1 MARAVVTGGAGFIG
15 SHMVDLLLREGH
27 DVVVVDDFSSGRP
40 QNLAHHAGHARL
52 HVLEA
57 DVADGARVTPAFA
70 GARWVFHFAALG
82 DIVPSIERPRDYV
95 HANVMG
101 TLGALE
107 AARAAGVERFVYSA
121 SSSCYGI
128 PDVTPTPETAPIRTE
143 YPYALSKYLGEQ
155 MTLHWGRVYGLPVV
169 SLRYFNVYGP
179 RSRTSGAY
187 GAVFGVFL
195 AQKLAGHPFT
205 VVGDGTQSRDF
216 VYVTDVAR
224 ANYLAAATPRACHEI
239 FNVGA
244 GAPQSVNRLVQLLG
258 GEAVHVPKRP
268 GEPDTTHADITRIQT
283 FLDWTPTV
291 TFEQG
296 VATMLANI
304 TYWKEAPLWT
314 PEKIQEATKT
324 WFQYLGH
331 TPASEAKPTNG
342 TATRTRRPRAKTTR
356 MPKTGD
362 RANERSEVAPLRAG
376 THELSRFG
384 TYRAVKKVQ
393 MLGGDEATTEAYS
406 EYAAGRSEGANDAA
420 GPFSRPY
427 PPRP

>member
-1 MARAVVTGGAGFIG
+1 MAKAVVTGGAGFIG

-40 QNLAHHAGHARL
+40 QNLAHHAGNTRL
-52 HVLEA
+52 QVQEA
-57 DVADGARVTPAFA
+57 DVAAVERVTAAFA

-95 HANVMG
+95 RANVMG

-107 AARAAGVERFVYSA
+107 AARAAGVECFVYSA
-121 SSSCYGI
+121 SSSCYGL

-143 YPYALSKYLGEQ
+143 YPYALSKYLGER

-195 AQKLAGHPFT
+195 KQKLAGHPFT

-224 ANYLAAATPRACHEI
+224 ANYLAACTPRARGEI

-244 GAPQSVNRLVQLLG
+244 GAPQSVNRLVELLG

-268 GEPDTTHADITRIQT
+268 GEPDVTHADITKIRKA
-283 FLDWTPTV
+283 LDWTPTV
-291 TFEQG
+291 PFEQG
-296 VATMLANI
+296 VARMLAGI
-304 TYWKEAPLWT
+304 EDWKDAPLWT
-314 PEKIQEATKT
+314 PAKIADATKT
-324 WFQYLGH
+324 WFEYLGRPNA
-331 TPASEAKPTNG
+331 TAGPATGSRKA
-342 TATRTRRPRAKTTR
+342 RTRSKGAHEDGGRAA
-356 MPKTGD
+356 G
-362 RANERSEVAPLRAG
+362 RSGSAPLKAG

-384 TYRAVKKVQ
+384 TYRA
-393 MLGGDEATTEAYS
+393 
-406 EYAAGRSEGANDAA
+406 
-420 GPFSRPY
+420 RP
-427 PPRP
+427 